1 MHGFVYSEELTKRIR
16 QKAAD
21 ERNAA
26 IPLPFEHEVNKIYR
40 SSHVLMTM
48 KVSLCW

>member
-16 QKAAD
+16 QKALD
-21 ERNAA
+21 EKDAA
-26 IPLPFEHEVNKIYR
+26 IPLPFEHEDNKIYR
-40 SSHVLMTM
+40 SVHVIMTM